1 MSRRGFRRRAVCRR
15 LNTSTATTAT
25 TPKARDKWTIE
36 NAGRPFGRCS
46 ELRPGKG
53 VDNVPTA
60 FAGLGVSTGR
70 QQLVWSSPL
79 PTEKKIRK
87 KKVWGARIPSL
98 LSFFFPLSRDLPPGN
113 QTLDAACSP
122 LQCAAARGGYEKRVC
137 RICLMSSR
145 HMTRPSPA
153 LDSLRC
159 KLVHFPRRATR
170 QFFPPFLVIPSSS
183 LPQPAWTPSS
193 FLAGR
198 PNLPRLAIEARR
210 GGRTPAAAGGS
221 RARIT
226 VGSSSRS

>member
-1 MSRRGFRRRAVCRR
+1 MQVVHSVDAP
-15 LNTSTATTAT
+15 S
-25 TPKARDKWTIE
+25 
-36 NAGRPFGRCS
+36 FGRARESITFPLRLQDSRSRQVANSLCGAPPCQQKKKS
-46 ELRPGKG
+46 E
-53 VDNVPTA
+53 
-60 FAGLGVSTGR
+60 
-70 QQLVWSSPL
+70 
-79 PTEKKIRK
+79 

-170 QFFPPFLVIPSSS
+170 QFFFPIPRYSFKLS
-183 LPQPAWTPSS
+183 PQPAWTPSS